1 MKIEV
6 KGPIVS
12 DEYAAVYEW
21 LGMTATS
28 PKGVHKKLKE
38 ADGKAVTIEINS
50 GGGSVFAASEIY
62 TAFRSYGGK
71 VTGEIVGVAASA
83 ASVIAMAC
91 ERLEMSPTAQMM
103 IHNASTTASGDCYDM
118 QVAAELL
125 QNANETIAAAYKAKS
140 GKSMEEL
147 LQMMDKTTWFTAEK
161 AISAGLVDGVMFEEK
176 AEIAAA
182 ADTTGLIP
190 IQAAQKILVELARQR
205 KAAAET
211 KEPEQKQMEG
221 DKKMTPEELMK
232 NHKEVY
238 DQIFNAGVAAENAR
252 VQKIDDLGAV
262 GFDEIISEAKR
273 DTTATAEMVAMKI
286 VKAHGELSKGFL
298 SNREID
304 AEELDNIPNVS
315 DTQKGSEEEQK
326 ETSNYMAKIIGEGR

>member
-1 MKIEV
+1 MKIEI
-6 KGPIVS
+6 KGPIIS
-12 DEYAAVYEW
+12 DEYATVYEW

-28 PKGVHKKLKE
+28 PKGIQKKLKD
-38 ADGKAVTIEINS
+38 AAGKDVTLEINS

-62 TAFRSYGGK
+62 TALRSYSGK

-103 IHNASTTASGDCYDM
+103 IHNASTTTSGDCYDM

-140 GKSMEEL
+140 GKSTEEL
-147 LQMMDKTTWFTAEK
+147 LEMMNKTTWFTADK
-161 AISAGLVDGVMFEEK
+161 AINAGLVDGVMFEEN
-176 AEIAAA
+176 AAITAA

-190 IQAAQKILVELARQR
+190 IQAAQKILVEIAKQR
-205 KAAAET
+205 EAEAET
-211 KEPEQKQMEG
+211 EEQEQKQTEG
-221 DKKMTPEELMK
+221 DKKMTKEELLE
-232 NHKEVY
+232 NHKEIY
-238 DQIFNAGVAAENAR
+238 DEIFNAGVNAENER
-252 VQKIDDLGAV
+252 VKKIDDLGAV

-273 DTTATAEMVAMKI
+273 DTSMTAEAVAMKI
-286 VKAHGELSKGFL
+286 VKAHGELSKNFL
-298 SNREID
+298 NDREAD
-304 AEELDNIPNVS
+304 AEDLNNIPNAS
-315 DTQKGSEEEQK
+315 NTQKGNEEEQK